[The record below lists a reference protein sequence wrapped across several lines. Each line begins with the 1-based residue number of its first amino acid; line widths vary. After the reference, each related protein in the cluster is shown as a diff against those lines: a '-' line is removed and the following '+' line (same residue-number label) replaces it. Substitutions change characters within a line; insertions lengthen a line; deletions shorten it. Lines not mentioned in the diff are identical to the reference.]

1 MGKKLLSAVITGSLL
16 FTFTAG
22 YTTIDKPVSALS
34 IIATVTSVSV
44 EKDVIAVGESVQLEL
59 EWSTG
64 AKQKLFFT
72 SSDESV
78 AAVDQDGIVTG
89 IGNGTAEITV
99 SHSNYG
105 SDKTITITVSE
116 DVRESVCCNTS
127 ELTLGTKL
135 YKYDKLHYD
144 GKNIGMTAN
153 IVNDKGGYDIA
164 YLSEEDYTLPF
175 DAELVGIDGL
185 TIYLAPELEN
195 VKYIDGRTLS
205 VGDVIDTS
213 SHLLC
218 YDYHINKC
226 VLPVFLPEYY
236 EEYIGEGEIRVQDID
251 HENKTITLEAVE
263 EKSEIDTLL
272 TDFNALLNAQIVTV
286 SDNRALVVFRPMV
299 QQNGCVIEADK
310 MEWNVYGTADTTF
323 VTETLLNSIS
333 YDENEAVAY
342 CLITADSPGTVCV
355 KGKEITQYGTGIEFY
370 VYMTVDE
377 NGNFN
382 SDYVLLG
389 ESEQG
394 DVNADSAFSIADVVE
409 FQKWLAAPDT
419 NVAYLDTADFNSDG
433 RLDVFDLC
441 LMKRK
446 LIDTVTDNI

>member
-1 MGKKLLSAVITGSLL
+1 MGKKLLAAVITGSLF

-22 YTTIDKPVSALS
+22 YTCAEKTVSALS
-34 IIATVTSVSV
+34 IIATVKNVSV
-44 EKDVIAVGESVQLEL
+44 EKDVIAVGESVQLEF

-64 AKQKLFFT
+64 AKQELFFT
-72 SSDESV
+72 SNDESV
-78 AAVDQDGIVTG
+78 ATVDQDGIVTG

-116 DVRESVCCNTS
+116 NVRESVCYNTS

-144 GKNIGMTAN
+144 GKNIGMGIN
-153 IVNDKGGYDIA
+153 IVNDKGGYDLA
-164 YLSEEDYTLPF
+164 WPSEEDYILPF

-226 VLPVFLPEYY
+226 VFPVFLPEYY
-236 EEYIGEGEIRVQDID
+236 EKYIGEGEIRVKDID

-263 EKSEIDTLL
+263 EKTEIDTLL

-286 SDNRALVVFRPMV
+286 SDNRALVVFHPMV

-310 MEWNVYGTADTTF
+310 MEWGVYGTADTGF
-323 VTETLLNSIS
+323 VTETLP

-382 SDYVLLG
+382 PDYVLLG
-389 ESEQG
+389 EPEQG
-394 DVNADSAFSIADVVE
+394 DVNADSTFSVADVVE
-409 FQKWLAAPDT
+409 FQKWLSAPDT
-419 NVAYLDTADFNSDG
+419 HGAYLDTADFNSDG

-446 LIDTVTDNI
+446 LINTVSEDI